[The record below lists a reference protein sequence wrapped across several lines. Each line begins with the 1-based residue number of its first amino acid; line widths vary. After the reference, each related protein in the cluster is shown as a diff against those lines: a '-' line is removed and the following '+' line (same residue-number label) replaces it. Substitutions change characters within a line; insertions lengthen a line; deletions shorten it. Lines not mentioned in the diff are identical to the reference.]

1 MQDYIIDR
9 VLNEAIYIIKTKKTV
24 REMSKVFSVSKSTI
38 HKDLAYRLGD
48 IDNCL
53 YDEVRAILDQHRQE
67 RHLRGG
73 AATCEKYRKIRET
86 TEDTI
91 DGKNDGDEKVRILWF

>member
-38 HKDLAYRLGD
+38 HKDLAYRLRE
-48 IDNCL
+48 IDSCL
-53 YDEVRAILDQHRQE
+53 FDEVRAILDPHRQD

-73 AATCEKYRKIRET
+73 AATCEKYRKLRESSDD
-86 TEDTI
+86 EVDKKK
-91 DGKNDGDEKVRILWF
+91 DRDEKVRILWF

>member
-24 REMSKVFSVSKSTI
+24 REMSKVFGVSKSTI
-38 HKDLAYRLGD
+38 HKDLAYRLRE
-48 IDNCL
+48 IDSCL

-73 AATCEKYRKIRET
+73 AATCEKYRKIRECSEHDEEAKKDG
-86 TEDTI
+86 ED
-91 DGKNDGDEKVRILWF
+91 KVRLLWF